1 MAEQNLI
8 IMMERLKQRRKELGY
23 SFQDLA
29 NLTQMSK
36 STLQRY
42 ETGGIKNIPL
52 SRLDALSQALETS
65 REWLMGWDE
74 KKEPFPAASKKDS
87 GFFRLKKGL
96 EPYNL
101 SEDDADFLIAV
112 FEAHKRKNT

>member
-1 MAEQNLI
+1 
-8 IMMERLKQRRKELGY
+8 MMERLKRRRKELGY
-23 SFQDLA
+23 SYQDLA

-52 SRLDALSQALETS
+52 SKLDVLSQALETS

-74 KKEPFPAASKKDS
+74 KKEPPPLQGKATAFPLKERVGALSAKRRRR
-87 GFFRLKKGL
+87 GFFNCG
-96 EPYNL
+96 
-101 SEDDADFLIAV
+101 F
-112 FEAHKRKNT
+112 

>member
-1 MAEQNLI
+1 
-8 IMMERLKQRRKELGY
+8 MMERLKRRRKELGY
-23 SFQDLA
+23 SYQDLA

-52 SRLDALSQALETS
+52 SKLDVLSQALETS

-74 KKEPFPAASKKDS
+74 KKETLLFKAKRRLFP
-87 GFFRLKKGL
+87 LK
-96 EPYNL
+96 ER
-101 SEDDADFLIAV
+101 SWSLIS
-112 FEAHKRKNT
+112 

>member
-1 MAEQNLI
+1 MIL
-8 IMMERLKQRRKELGY
+8 MMERMKQRRKELGY
-23 SFQDLA
+23 TFQDLA

-52 SRLDALSQALETS
+52 SRLEELSQALETS
-65 REWLMGWDE
+65 PEWLMGWEE
-74 KKEPFPAASKKDS
+74 KKPDAAPEQSE

-96 EPYNL
+96 EPYDL
-101 SEDDADFLIAV
+101 SESDADFLIAV
-112 FEAHKRKNT
+112 FEAHKQKNK